1 MYTGL
6 RLAAVAARPLARA
19 SALRPC
25 LVNRHP
31 DLRRFDQAALR
42 QVIPG
47 RSWESTIAAP
57 PSEPVAPAAEN
68 ATENIISEEKDT
80 GHFEVKDN
88 EAILFFDRTDWDKAL
103 TRDVDI
109 FPLKIIN
116 VLRRNESDSE
126 LADLMRRFDSSRLG
140 IMDPIRLVKMAIPED
155 MPIKVTEILPRFK
168 DGGAFVKFRYSAELD
183 PADIESTLKKR
194 LKENPLKPWF
204 NPFRGIQARL
214 VRGTP
219 WLEDMH
225 RYPSGVLRVEFVP
238 AEVGT
243 TPETLPEE
251 VLYSVFRR
259 YGKIADIIPQSADSK
274 EVPKYA
280 NVGFPLLR
288 DAIMARNCAHGFV
301 IPKSQGGGAA
311 GTMLRITYVKRVKGH
326 NIWNWITS
334 HPRIV
339 FPIIAALLAGLSV
352 IIFDPIRQFFIRLH
366 IQHSFNF
373 SESRLYKWFQS
384 HRQSFSLGK
393 RREQWESLGGAIWN
407 HRLDV
412 ISQLREW
419 LDVTSDNFIVV
430 TGPRGS
436 GKVEVVMNKALEN
449 RRDVL
454 LLDCKPIVE
463 ARGESA
469 MIGRLASAVG
479 YRPVFSWANSL
490 SSLIDLAVQGT
501 TGVKAGFSETLE
513 SQLTKILYTT
523 ASALRDVALSGRSNK
538 ERDGNTSEDAWLE
551 AHPER
556 RPVIVIDNF
565 LHKSDEQGIVYDKI
579 SEWAASLVQNHAAQV
594 IFLTSENAY
603 SKPLTRALPDRVF
616 RVVSLGD
623 LDHGVAKKYI
633 LGRLQ
638 NDREAAEERK
648 AKEESG
654 NKPNGTP
661 NLSGLD
667 LAIETLGGRLV
678 DLESLAR
685 RIQAGMSPSDATDE
699 IVTESAVDTVKMFLL
714 SKGSDAAEKKWST
727 AQVWHLVKAL
737 AKDSSL
743 LYNQVLLSPTFSSS
757 MSPAAG
763 DGEAALESLAAA
775 ELISVRADRGHP
787 RLITAGKPLQQAAF
801 ARLVRDRVLVAKMD
815 LAQQNELAKIEAK
828 KIAAAEN
835 ELVLLGSLPRQTS
848 ESAGR
853 VHYLLVQ
860 IDTAQRK
867 IEDLDKN
874 MAAFRDGE
882 MAAGGPSF
890 KTRREYR

>member
-1 MYTGL
+1 MYARM
-6 RLAAVAARPLARA
+6 RLAAMAARPLARA

-25 LVNRHP
+25 LVRHSLASRHI
-31 DLRRFDQAALR
+31 DNAVLR
-42 QVIPG
+42 QSIA
-47 RSWESTIAAP
+47 RRAWQSTIATP
-57 PSEPVAPAAEN
+57 PVDPAAPAAN
-68 ATENIISEEKDT
+68 DTTQNTISEEKDT

-88 EAILFFDRTDWDKAL
+88 EAILFFDN
-103 TRDVDI
+103 I
-109 FPLKIIN
+109 FPLKIMN

-155 MPIKVTEILPRFK
+155 MPIKVTEILPRLK
-168 DGGAFVKFRYSAELD
+168 DGGAFVKFRYSSELD
-183 PADIESTLKKR
+183 PAEIESTLKKR
-194 LKENPLKPWF
+194 LQEKPLKPWF

-219 WLEDMH
+219 WLEDLH

-280 NVGFPLLR
+280 NIGFPLLR
-288 DAIMARNCAHGFV
+288 DAIMARNCAHGYV
-301 IPKSQGGGAA
+301 VSESQGGGAA
-311 GTMLRITYVKRVKGH
+311 GTMLRISYLKRVKGH
-326 NIWNWITS
+326 TIWNWITS

-384 HRQSFSLGK
+384 HRQSFSFGK
-393 RREQWESLGGAIWN
+393 HREQWETLSSAIWN

-436 GKVEVVMNKALEN
+436 GKVEVVMKKVLES
-449 RRDVL
+449 RRDVVL
-454 LLDCKPIVE
+454 IDCKPIVE

-479 YRPVFSWANSL
+479 YRPVFSWANSV

-523 ASALRDVALSGRSNK
+523 ASALRDVALSGRSSK
-538 ERDGNTSEDAWLE
+538 ERDGSTSEDAWLE

-633 LGRLQ
+633 MGRIQ

-648 AKEESG
+648 EKEEG
-654 NKPNGTP
+654 DKVTRAP
-661 NLSGLD
+661 NLGGLD
-667 LAIETLGGRLV
+667 MAIDTLGGRLV
-678 DLESLAR
+678 DLESLSR
-685 RIQAGMSPSDATDE
+685 RIQSGMSPSDATDE
-699 IVTESAVDTVKMFLL
+699 IVTESAVDIVKMFLS
-714 SKGSDAAEKKWST
+714 SKGSEAAEKKWST
-727 AQVWHLVKAL
+727 AQVWHLVKGL
-737 AKDSSL
+737 AKESSL
-743 LYNQVLLSPTFSSS
+743 IYNQVLLSPTFSSS
-757 MSPAAG
+757 TSPSAV

-775 ELISVRADRGHP
+775 ELISIRSDRGHP
-787 RLITAGKPLQQAAF
+787 RLITAGKPLQAAAF
-801 ARLVRDRVLVAKMD
+801 ARMVADRVLVAKMD
-815 LAQQNELAKIEAK
+815 LAQQSELAKIEAK
-828 KIAAAEN
+828 KIAGAEN
-835 ELVLLGSLPRQTS
+835 ELALLGSLPRQTS

-853 VHYLLVQ
+853 VQYLLVQ

-867 IEDLDKN
+867 IEDLDKQ
-874 MAAFRDGE
+874 MAACKKILSE
-882 MAAGGPSF
+882 
-890 KTRREYR
+890 EV

>member
-1 MYTGL
+1 M
-6 RLAAVAARPLARA
+6 AARPLARA
-19 SALRPC
+19 STPLRPC
-25 LVNRHP
+25 LVSRS
-31 DLRRFDQAALR
+31 RALR
-42 QVIPG
+42 CINHTALQQAIAG
-47 RSWESTIAAP
+47 RACASTIAAP
-57 PSEPVAPAAEN
+57 PPDPVAPAAED
-68 ATENIISEEKDT
+68 ATENTISEEKDT

-88 EAILFFDRTDWDKAL
+88 EAILFFDN
-103 TRDVDI
+103 I

-116 VLRRNESDSE
+116 VLRRNESDTE

-168 DGGAFVKFRYSAELD
+168 DGGAFVKFRYSSELD
-183 PADIESTLKKR
+183 PVDIESTLKKR
-194 LKENPLKPWF
+194 LKEKPLKPWF

-219 WLEDMH
+219 WLEDLH
-225 RYPSGVLRVEFVP
+225 RYPSSVLRVEFVP
-238 AEVGT
+238 AEVGK

-274 EVPKYA
+274 EIPKYA
-280 NVGFPLLR
+280 NIGFPLLR
-288 DAIMARNCAHGFV
+288 DAIMARNCAHGYV
-301 IPKSQGGGAA
+301 VPESQGGGAA
-311 GTMLRITYVKRVKGH
+311 GTMLRIAYVKRVKGH

-339 FPIIAALLAGLSV
+339 FPIIAALLAGFSV
-352 IIFDPIRQFFIRLH
+352 LIFDPIRQFFIRLH

-384 HRQSFSLGK
+384 HRQSFSFSG
-393 RREQWESLGGAIWN
+393 RREQWDNLSGVIWN

-436 GKVEVVMNKALEN
+436 GKVEIVMKKALEN
-449 RRDVL
+449 RRDVVL
-454 LLDCKPIVE
+454 IDCKPIVE
-463 ARGESA
+463 ARGESS

-479 YRPVFSWANSL
+479 YRPVFSWANSA
-490 SSLIDLAVQGT
+490 SSMVDLAVQST

-513 SQLTKILYTT
+513 SQVTKILYTA
-523 ASALRDVALSGRSNK
+523 ASALKDVALSGRSSK
-538 ERDGNTSEDAWLE
+538 EKDGSSSEDAWLE

-565 LHKSDEQGIVYDKI
+565 LHKSDEQGIIYDKI
-579 SEWAASLVQNHAAQV
+579 SEWAASLVQNHVAQV

-616 RVVSLGD
+616 RTVSLGD

-633 LGRLQ
+633 MGRIQ
-638 NDREAAEERK
+638 NEREAAEERK
-648 AKEESG
+648 EKEDD
-654 NKPNGTP
+654 NKTGAP
-661 NLSGLD
+661 NLRGLD
-667 LAIETLGGRLV
+667 TAIETLGGRLV

-685 RIQAGMSPSDATDE
+685 RIQAGMSPRDATDE
-699 IVTESAVDTVKMFLL
+699 IVTESAVDIVKMFLL

-727 AQVWHLVKAL
+727 AQVWHLVKGL

-743 LYNQVLLSPTFSSS
+743 IYNQVLLSPTFSSS
-757 MSPAAG
+757 TSSSAS

-775 ELISVRADRGHP
+775 ELISIRSDRGHP

-801 ARLVRDRVLVAKMD
+801 ARMINDRVLVAKMD
-815 LAQQNELAKIEAK
+815 LAQENELAKIEAK

-835 ELVLLGSLPRQTS
+835 ELSLLGSLPRQTS

-853 VHYLLVQ
+853 IQYLLVQ
-860 IDTAQRK
+860 IDTSQRK
-867 IEDLDKN
+867 IEDLDKQ
-874 MAAFRDGE
+874 MAACKKVLSE
-882 MAAGGPSF
+882 
-890 KTRREYR
+890 EV

>member
-1 MYTGL
+1 MMYARA
-6 RLAAVAARPLARA
+6 RLAAMAARPLART
-19 SALRPC
+19 STPLQPC
-25 LVNRHP
+25 LVRCSP
-31 DLRRFDQAALR
+31 ALRRIDHGALR
-42 QVIPG
+42 QAIAG
-47 RSWESTIAAP
+47 RAWESTTARLP
-57 PSEPVAPAAEN
+57 PDAVAPATED
-68 ATENIISEEKDT
+68 ATEHKITEEKDT

-88 EAILFFDRTDWDKAL
+88 EAILFFDN
-103 TRDVDI
+103 I
-109 FPLKIIN
+109 FPLKIMN
-116 VLRRNESDSE
+116 LLRRNESDSE

-155 MPIKVTEILPRFK
+155 MPIKVTEILPRLK
-168 DGGAFVKFRYSAELD
+168 DGGAFVKFRYSSELD
-183 PADIESTLKKR
+183 PADIEATLKKR
-194 LKENPLKPWF
+194 LKEKPLKPWF
-204 NPFRGIQARL
+204 NPFRGIHARL

-219 WLEDMH
+219 WLEDLH
-225 RYPSGVLRVEFVP
+225 RYPGSVLRVEFVP

-259 YGKIADIIPQSADSK
+259 YGKIADIIPQPADSK

-301 IPKSQGGGAA
+301 VPKSQGGGAA
-311 GTMLRITYVKRVKGH
+311 GTMLRISYVKRVKGH

-339 FPIIAALLAGLSV
+339 FPIIAALLAGFSV

-384 HRQSFSLGK
+384 HRQSFSFGR
-393 RREQWESLGGAIWN
+393 RREQWENLSGVVWN

-419 LDVTSDNFIVV
+419 LDVTSDNFIIV

-436 GKVEVVMNKALEN
+436 GKVEVVMKKALES
-449 RRDVL
+449 RRDVVL
-454 LLDCKPIVE
+454 IDCKPIVE

-479 YRPVFSWANSL
+479 YRPVFSWANSV
-490 SSLIDLAVQGT
+490 SSMIDLAVQGT

-523 ASALRDVALSGRSNK
+523 ASALRDVALSGRSSK
-538 ERDGNTSEDAWLE
+538 ERDGTTSEDAWLE

-565 LHKSDEQGIVYDKI
+565 LHKSEEQGIVYDKI

-594 IFLTSENAY
+594 IILTSENAY

-633 LGRLQ
+633 MGRIQ
-638 NDREAAEERK
+638 NDREAAAERK
-648 AKEESG
+648 EKVEGNDKAKG
-654 NKPNGTP
+654 AP
-661 NLSGLD
+661 NLRGLD
-667 LAIETLGGRLV
+667 TAIETLGGRLV

-699 IVTESAVDTVKMFLL
+699 IVTESAVDIVKMFLL
-714 SKGSDAAEKKWST
+714 GKGSDAAEKKWST
-727 AQVWHLVKAL
+727 AQVWYLVKGL

-743 LYNQVLLSPTFSSS
+743 IYNQVLLTPTFSSS
-757 MSPAAG
+757 MTSSAS

-775 ELISVRADRGHP
+775 ELISIRSDRGHP

-801 ARLVRDRVLVAKMD
+801 ARLVNDRVLVAKMD
-815 LAQQNELAKIEAK
+815 LAQHNEMAKIEAK
-828 KIAAAEN
+828 KIAGAEN
-835 ELVLLGSLPRQTS
+835 ELALLGNLPRQTS

-853 VHYLLVQ
+853 IQYLLVQ
-860 IDTAQRK
+860 IDTSQRK
-867 IEDLDKN
+867 IEDLDKH
-874 MAAFRDGE
+874 MATCKKILSE
-882 MAAGGPSF
+882 
-890 KTRREYR
+890 EV